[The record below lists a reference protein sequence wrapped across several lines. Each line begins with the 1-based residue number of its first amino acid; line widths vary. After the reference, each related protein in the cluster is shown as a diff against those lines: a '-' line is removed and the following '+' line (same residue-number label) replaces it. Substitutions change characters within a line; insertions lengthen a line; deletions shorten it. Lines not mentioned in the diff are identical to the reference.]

1 MNVIFIVYLTEASIY
16 VLFFVILMAN
26 VGFLVFWAYSFFSEI
41 KKTLM
46 IKHAWVYKLI
56 CVCHK
61 KDQDRFERE
70 Q

>member
-1 MNVIFIVYLTEASIY
+1 MY

-26 VGFLVFWAYSFFSEI
+26 FGFIVFWAYSFFNEI

-46 IKHAWVYKLI
+46 IKHAWVYKVI

-61 KDQDRFERE
+61 KDQDRFESE